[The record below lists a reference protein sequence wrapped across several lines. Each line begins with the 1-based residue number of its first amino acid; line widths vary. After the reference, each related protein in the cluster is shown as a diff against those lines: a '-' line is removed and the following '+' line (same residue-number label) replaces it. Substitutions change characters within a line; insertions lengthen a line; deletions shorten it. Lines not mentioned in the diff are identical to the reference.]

1 MTRQIVHEGDFV
13 RISDDPQVY
22 EVVCQVLLKEPKP
35 LGGIPTH
42 NPDVRREAWHKA
54 MGSSRLLG
62 PCYSKEGGQWWL
74 RRVEDAGVNRFV
86 RAWQSALV
94 VVGSVLHDAG
104 VQDRQDVL
112 TPEHPK
118 SPHVHVESWR
128 VESRSDDR
136 VLLRRRGRYYLLPT
150 QGDVLVMGDFI
161 SEAKTGPRVY
171 PNKSAALAAM
181 EALNK
186 EKK

>member
-22 EVVCQVLLKEPKP
+22 EVVCQVLLEEPEP
-35 LGGIPTH
+35 IGGIPTY
-42 NPDVRREAWHKA
+42 NKPDIRQKAWRKA
-54 MGSSRLLG
+54 MRSSRLLG
-62 PCYSKEGGQWWL
+62 PCYSREGGQWWL
-74 RRVEDAGVNRFV
+74 RRVEDAGLNKFT

-94 VVGSVLHDAG
+94 VAGSVLHDAG

-118 SPHVHVESWR
+118 SSHVHIESWR
-128 VESRSDDR
+128 VESRNDDG
-136 VLLRRRGRYYLLPT
+136 VLLRRRGRYYLLPA
-150 QGDVLVMGDFI
+150 QGEVLAMEDFI
-161 SEAKTGPRVY
+161 SEAKTGPQVY

-181 EALNK
+181 K
-186 EKK
+186 G

>member
-1 MTRQIVHEGDFV
+1 MTRQTIHEGDFV
-13 RISDDPQVY
+13 RISNNPQVY
-22 EVVCQVLLKEPKP
+22 EVVCRVLLEEPEPIRGRLTNNKP
-35 LGGIPTH
+35 DI
-42 NPDVRREAWHKA
+42 RQKAWREVMNASHPV
-54 MGSSRLLG
+54 G
-62 PCYSKEGGQWWL
+62 PCFSKEGGQWWL
-74 RRVEDAGVNRFV
+74 RRVEDAGLNKFT

-118 SPHVHVESWR
+118 SSHAHIESWR
-128 VESRSDDR
+128 VESRNDDG
-136 VLLRRRGRYYLLPT
+136 VLLRRRGRYYLLPA
-150 QGDVLVMGDFI
+150 QGEVLDMKDFI

-181 EALNK
+181 EG
-186 EKK
+186 